1 MQSKRIANLL
11 PKYFNDTTLS
21 LSQTRETTDYSSQ
34 EQRSQEIPT
43 IVLVPHKVILD
54 APSVNGL
61 LRRLLDL
68 ADGTLL
74 PYPLLLL
81 RARVCCR
88 GGLCT
93 LLVTVNR
100 LPTFL
105 ADHLRT
111 RRRLVSWLVLL
122 RCRRCA
128 TNSAHR
134 SRSQTGSS
142 EPRAQRGRSLLQQ
155 RGTYRL
161 GARACG
167 GVATCANPSACSG
180 LPGCISSESASHGS
194 RATPNR
200 KGRAS

>member
-1 MQSKRIANLL
+1 M
-11 PKYFNDTTLS
+11 
-21 LSQTRETTDYSSQ
+21 
-34 EQRSQEIPT
+34 
-43 IVLVPHKVILD
+43 LVPHKVILD

-134 SRSQTGSS
+134 SHALRLGAASREPKEGARSSSS
-142 EPRAQRGRSLLQQ
+142 EALIDSAPVPAAGWPRAQIRRPVRGCPAASRRRAPRTAAGQPRTGKVGLAE
-155 RGTYRL
+155 GC
-161 GARACG
+161 AR
-167 GVATCANPSACSG
+167 T
-180 LPGCISSESASHGS
+180 
-194 RATPNR
+194 
-200 KGRAS
+200 